1 MWTNLVPVLIYYGPA
16 AVCLAQCTAPC
27 TIARYR
33 QRWREDK
40 HIFHQQLLPAPLQ
53 SFPPVIPIF
62 PPEANPAFHNSGANE
77 AFLFRRF
84 PSEGWRGPWS
94 QRFGFQ
100 RSEAQEAKLGSI
112 LLHDEDRVEVL
123 LCCRV
128 SCCGGNTYIWSSW
141 FIPEAQNR
149 MNNSWGSRGQ
159 KMVEAIEAKER
170 GHWGRWMTGRE
181 DRRGGTSYWCFV
193 VWREPVL
200 LIPIDQI
207 LLTSVLATIFP
218 SSRDHK

>member
-84 PSEGWRGPWS
+84 PSEGWRGPS
-94 QRFGFQ
+94 QVPQLTTQEGRGTWLT
-100 RSEAQEAKLGSI
+100 RTVISEVWISEVRGS
-112 LLHDEDRVEVL
+112 
-123 LCCRV
+123 
-128 SCCGGNTYIWSSW
+128 GGQTGVDSL
-141 FIPEAQNR
+141 AR
-149 MNNSWGSRGQ
+149 RGQ
-159 KMVEAIEAKER
+159 S
-170 GHWGRWMTGRE
+170 
-181 DRRGGTSYWCFV
+181 GGPFMLPCF
-193 VWREPVL
+193 L
-200 LIPIDQI
+200 LWWKYLHLI
-207 LLTSVLATIFP
+207 
-218 SSRDHK
+218 